1 VSGGPGAA
9 GAQPEQRP
17 TMLLPLRHLH
27 PRQSGDDVLEGGIAS
42 WAQRVTQA
50 QETCLVLNERGR
62 LVALSPGCALALNL
76 DVTTCIG
83 KPLLDL
89 VVLVDFSQTGVP
101 VEDPDVQLPPL
112 RALRTGSM
120 ARGLIRLRLGRGVL
134 VTYDVVGVPL
144 AGGQGA
150 LGFFSEV

>member
-1 VSGGPGAA
+1 M
-9 GAQPEQRP
+9 
-17 TMLLPLRHLH
+17 TLLLPLTHLH
-27 PRQSGDDVLEGGIAS
+27 PRQSADDALEGGVAA
-42 WAQRVTQA
+42 WTRRVSEA

-62 LVALSPGCALALNL
+62 VVALSTGCALSLNL
-76 DVTTCIG
+76 DPTTCIG

-101 VEDPDVQLPPL
+101 VDDPDVQLPPL
-112 RALRTGSM
+112 KALRSGSL

-144 AGGQGA
+144 AGGAGA